1 MEKELIKNFENKQRR
16 SNVHMVRGPK
26 KETAIQESTIL
37 KTNSRR
43 LSPEINKTWEY
54 IEKLLNIPG
63 KTGSELANIK
73 TYTTAGL

>member
-43 LSPEINKTWEY
+43 LSPEINKT
-54 IEKLLNIPG
+54 
-63 KTGSELANIK
+63 
-73 TYTTAGL
+73 